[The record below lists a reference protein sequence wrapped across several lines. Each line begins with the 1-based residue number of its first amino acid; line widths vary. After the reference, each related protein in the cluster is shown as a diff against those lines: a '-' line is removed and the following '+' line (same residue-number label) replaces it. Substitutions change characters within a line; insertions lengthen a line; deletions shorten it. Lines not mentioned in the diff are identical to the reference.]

1 MLPWV
6 TEPFLARFPVS
17 VKRCVGLRPTPKIPA
32 ARGKSTQGSYMCER
46 LTPGLKRKD
55 WILQALL
62 LVVTSLWPHKVG
74 SRGEI
79 YSARWK
85 LMLLSDQA
93 KDVVKN
99 CFEGGAPCLLFNLWF
114 TSGNWN
120 KSTVWVEKSSM
131 WWFMWGKRDCYGV
144 IWRCFALVKRGSI
157 TSGLR
162 KCSECRQSHL
172 LCDLP
177 NVLTG
182 MWLGSCYQKTFCQ
195 A

>member
-6 TEPFLARFPVS
+6 TETFLARFPVS

-32 ARGKSTQGSYMCER
+32 AREKSTQGSYMCER
-46 LTPGLKRKD
+46 LTPGLRRKD

-62 LVVTSLWPHKVG
+62 LAVTSLWPHKVG

-99 CFEGGAPCLLFNLWF
+99 CFEGG
-114 TSGNWN
+114 G
-120 KSTVWVEKSSM
+120 SM
-131 WWFMWGKRDCYGV
+131 SPFQPMVYIRD
-144 IWRCFALVKRGSI
+144 L
-157 TSGLR
+157 
-162 KCSECRQSHL
+162 E
-172 LCDLP
+172 
-177 NVLTG
+177 
-182 MWLGSCYQKTFCQ
+182 
-195 A
+195 